1 MSFKSVMSTA
11 FRTMYPM
18 IAAAAVA
25 GGPVA
30 ISAAQIVGDRLG
42 VKVKPEEIEDAVT
55 TAQLKDP
62 AAMERM
68 QEAEQEFKV
77 QMQKLGFENA
87 EKLEQIA
94 AEDRANARAR
104 EIAVKDVTPKV
115 LAYGTTAGFFTL
127 LAGLVFHAVPPES
140 REVLSAM
147 TGGLLT
153 MTVGINTYY
162 FGSSAGS
169 AVKTRMLAE
178 ERKR

>member
-115 LAYGTTAGFFTL
+115 LAYTVTAGFFATITT
-127 LAGLVFHAVPPES
+127 LVFVRLDS
-140 REVLSAM
+140 TTKDVVMILVGVLGSKFGS
-147 TGGLLT
+147 TFD
-153 MTVGINTYY
+153 YF
-162 FGSSAGS
+162 FGSSSGS
-169 AVKTRMLAE
+169 AAKSNTIANQLT
-178 ERKR
+178 K